1 MGTGLNV
8 SSDRR
13 GVGTLADVSF
23 AADSSEP
30 ARSPHAV
37 WDEIGEAFIR
47 ELDFS
52 HIILKLNLAE
62 KETREEILAT
72 KTIDMNEFLETCLVR
87 RCLSSAPLEG
97 S

>member
-1 MGTGLNV
+1 MLPV
-8 SSDRR
+8 
-13 GVGTLADVSF
+13 GVADSADPYF

-52 HIILKLNLAE
+52 HIILKLNMAE

-72 KTIDMNEFLETCLVR
+72 KAIDMNDFLETCLVS
-87 RCLSSAPLEG
+87 RCSSSA
-97 S
+97 SFQAS